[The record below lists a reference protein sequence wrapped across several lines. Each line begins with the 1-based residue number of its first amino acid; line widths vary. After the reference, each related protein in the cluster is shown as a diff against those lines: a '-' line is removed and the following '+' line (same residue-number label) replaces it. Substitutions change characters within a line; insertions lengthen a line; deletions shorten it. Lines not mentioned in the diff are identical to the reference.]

1 MEFIKANA
9 GNATIQKSETEEA
22 VVRQSTRQWAKE
34 TKYDSKKI
42 FNKLFCDD
50 IKYLLSMTKLW
61 EKRKAPSPIDWD
73 ESVNNKNIILNQLK
87 QSDHT
92 EKSSSNKLESH
103 RLFSISE
110 YCQIFSDSVHR
121 LKERLESSNETN
133 PILVWDKDDDDAL
146 NFVTAASNIRCYIFS
161 ISLKSKFETKCK
173 SCVIIIMRLYM

>member
-73 ESVNNKNIILNQLK
+73 ESVNNKSACEHLFYAF
-87 QSDHT
+87 
-92 EKSSSNKLESH
+92 EK
-103 RLFSISE
+103 
-110 YCQIFSDSVHR
+110 
-121 LKERLESSNETN
+121 
-133 PILVWDKDDDDAL
+133 
-146 NFVTAASNIRCYIFS
+146 
-161 ISLKSKFETKCK
+161 
-173 SCVIIIMRLYM
+173 